1 MSSNNNSNLL
11 GGVFMVNEPEI
22 KRDKKKGIFS
32 VEGPDKYA
40 FGKEFDPKNPHKMFE
55 KVREIDID
63 GQGKK
68 KR

>member
-1 MSSNNNSNLL
+1 
-11 GGVFMVNEPEI
+11 MVNEPEI

-68 KR
+68 KS